1 MFIFDLPN
9 QFRAKNPENIGSPG
23 FIPSPFFVLP
33 LAGHPFRWV
42 FPYSATSANRLS
54 HRSGST
60 LLMRAAQVKLVYL

>member
-1 MFIFDLPN
+1 MFIFDWPN
-9 QFRAKNPENIGSPG
+9 QFRAKKPGEHRFSG
-23 FIPSPFFVLP
+23 FIRRYFFVLP